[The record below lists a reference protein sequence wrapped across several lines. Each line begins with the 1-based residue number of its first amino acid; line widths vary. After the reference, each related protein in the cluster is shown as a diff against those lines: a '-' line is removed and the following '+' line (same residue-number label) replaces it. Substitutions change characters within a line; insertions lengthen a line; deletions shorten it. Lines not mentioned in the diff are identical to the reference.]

1 MLAKNLQTLL
11 NTPENILNIRGLT
24 LLLKERHGYGRASWD
39 MEGKLSML
47 KTLQR
52 LGKSLMLPVACL
64 PIAGILM
71 GIGYLLAPSAMG
83 ATGVYATAP
92 WMVTVGTFLID
103 AGGALIKN
111 MAILFAIG
119 VAVGMANERDGA
131 SALAGLVAWLVI
143 TTLLSTTTVAA
154 LMGVDAAAVNPAF
167 SHTQTQFIGILAGI
181 IGAAC
186 FNRFKNL
193 KLPDYLA
200 FFSGRRAVAIVTA
213 LVSLVVSAILFV
225 VWPLL
230 YNALVLIGTSIVSLG
245 AVGAG
250 IYAFLNKIL
259 LPFGLHHAINA
270 VFWFD
275 VAGIND
281 LTNFWSGT
289 QTAYGTG
296 MYMTGF
302 FPCMMFGIPAAAYA
316 MYRQA
321 KPERKNLVKGL
332 FVSAALC
339 AFLTGV
345 TEPFEF
351 AFLFAAPG
359 LYVAYAALYGIVTT
373 ITVSLPVRA
382 GFSFS
387 AGAIDLFLSSF
398 TPCAENTWMII
409 LIGIPTAIVFFLV
422 FAFAIKRFN
431 LKTPGREDDD
441 QAAAASDAAPALS
454 PEDSAKYAAIASRV
468 LKGLGGKENVASCE
482 NCITRLRI
490 EVKDPEKVDEEKL
503 KGDGVIGVMRPSPEA
518 VQVVCGTQVQQ
529 VENEMEKLL
538 K

>member
-1 MLAKNLQTLL
+1 
-11 NTPENILNIRGLT
+11 
-24 LLLKERHGYGRASWD
+24 
-39 MEGKLSML
+39 ML

-71 GIGYLLAPSAMG
+71 GIGYLLAPGAMG
-83 ATGVYATAP
+83 ATGVYTTAP
-92 WMVTVGTFLID
+92 WMVTLGTFLID
-103 AGGALIKN
+103 AGGALINN

-143 TTLLSTTTVAA
+143 TTLLAPKTIAA
-154 LMGVDAAAVNPAF
+154 LTGIEVDVVDPAF

-181 IGAAC
+181 IGAMC

-193 KLPDYLA
+193 TLPDYLA

-213 LVSLVVSAILFV
+213 LVSLVVSAILAV

-230 YNALVLIGTSIVSLG
+230 YNGLVFIGTNIVSLG

-250 IYAFLNKIL
+250 IYAFLNKLL
-259 LPFGLHHAINA
+259 LPFGLHHAINS

-302 FPCMMFGIPAAAYA
+302 FPCMMFGIPAAALA

-321 KPERKNLVKGL
+321 KPERRNLVKGL
-332 FVSAALC
+332 LVSAALC

-351 AFLFAAPG
+351 SFLFAAPG
-359 LYVAYAALYGIVTT
+359 LYVVYAVLYGIVTT

-387 AGAIDLFLSSF
+387 AGVIDLFLSSF
-398 TPCAENTWMII
+398 TPCAKNPWMLI
-409 LIGIPTAIVFFLV
+409 LIGIPTAFLFYAVFS
-422 FAFAIKRFN
+422 AAIKHFD

-441 QAAAASDAAPALS
+441 SAAAQEDASPAADASSAN
-454 PEDSAKYAAIASRV
+454 EDFAAIAARI
-468 LKGLGGKENVASCE
+468 LEGLGGKDNVASCE

-490 EVKDPEKVDEEKL
+490 EVKDSSKVDEGKI

-518 VQVVCGTQVQQ
+518 VQVIAGMQVQQ
-529 VENEMEKLL
+529 LENEMERLL

>member
-1 MLAKNLQTLL
+1 
-11 NTPENILNIRGLT
+11 
-24 LLLKERHGYGRASWD
+24 
-39 MEGKLSML
+39 ML

-71 GIGYLLAPSAMG
+71 GIGYLLAPGAMG
-83 ATGVYATAP
+83 ATGVYTTAP
-92 WMVTVGTFLID
+92 WMVTLGTFLID
-103 AGGALIKN
+103 AGGALINN

-143 TTLLSTTTVAA
+143 TTLLAPKTIAA
-154 LMGVDAAAVNPAF
+154 LTGIEADAVDPAF

-181 IGAAC
+181 IGAMC

-193 KLPDYLA
+193 TLPDYLA

-213 LVSLVVSAILFV
+213 LVSLVASAILAV

-230 YNALVLIGTSIVSLG
+230 YNGLVFIGTSIVSLG

-250 IYAFLNKIL
+250 IYAFLNKLL
-259 LPFGLHHAINA
+259 LPFGLHHAINS

-302 FPCMMFGIPAAAYA
+302 FPCMMFGIPAAALA

-321 KPERKNLVKGL
+321 KPERRNLVKGL
-332 FVSAALC
+332 LVSAALC

-351 AFLFAAPG
+351 SFLFAAPD
-359 LYVAYAALYGIVTT
+359 LYVVYAVLYGIVTT

-387 AGAIDLFLSSF
+387 AGVIDLFLSSF
-398 TPCAENTWMII
+398 TPCASNPWMLL
-409 LIGIPTAIVFFLV
+409 LIGIPTAFLFYAVFS
-422 FAFAIKRFN
+422 AAIKHFD

-441 QAAAASDAAPALS
+441 SAAAQESASVSADASSAN
-454 PEDSAKYAAIASRV
+454 EDFAAIASRI
-468 LKGLGGKENVASCE
+468 LEGLGGKDNVASCE

-490 EVKDPEKVDEEKL
+490 EVKDASKVDEEKI
-503 KGDGVIGVMRPSPEA
+503 KGDGVIGVVRPSPEA
-518 VQVVCGTQVQQ
+518 VQVIAGMQVQQ
-529 VENEMEKLL
+529 LENEMERLL

>member
-1 MLAKNLQTLL
+1 
-11 NTPENILNIRGLT
+11 
-24 LLLKERHGYGRASWD
+24 
-39 MEGKLSML
+39 ML
-47 KTLQR
+47 KALQR

-83 ATGVYATAP
+83 ATGVYTTAP
-92 WMVTVGTFLID
+92 WMVTLGTFLID
-103 AGGALIKN
+103 AGGALINN

-143 TTLLSTTTVAA
+143 TTLLAPKTIAA
-154 LMGVDAAAVNPAF
+154 LLGIEVDAVDPAF
-167 SHTQTQFIGILAGI
+167 SHIETQFIGILAGI
-181 IGAAC
+181 IGAMC

-193 KLPDYLA
+193 RLPDYLA

-213 LVSLVVSAILFV
+213 LVSLVVSAILAI

-230 YNALVLIGTSIVSLG
+230 YNGLVFIGTSIVSLG

-250 IYAFLNKIL
+250 IYAFLNKLL
-259 LPFGLHHAINA
+259 LPFGLHHAINS

-332 FVSAALC
+332 LVSAGLC

-359 LYVAYAALYGIVTT
+359 LYLVYAILYGIVTI

-398 TPCAENTWMII
+398 TPCAKNTWMII
-409 LIGIPTAIVFFLV
+409 LIGIPTAVLFYLV
-422 FAFAIKRFN
+422 FAFAIKKFN

-441 QAAAASDAAPALS
+441 SPVVVAQNNASAQANTSSSD
-454 PEDSAKYAAIASRV
+454 ENFAAIAARI
-468 LKGLGGKENVASCE
+468 LEGLGGKENVASCE

-490 EVKDPEKVDEEKL
+490 EVKDPSKVAEEKI
-503 KGDGVIGVMRPSPEA
+503 KGDGVIGVMRPSPQA
-518 VQVVCGTQVQQ
+518 VQVIAGMQVQQ
-529 VENEMEKLL
+529 LENEMERLL